1 MKSIKWLWLPV
12 AMLASFLAVGIPYW
26 RIPYHSL
33 NLPNALLTPW
43 LLVAVLAA
51 LLLCVFRAAP
61 FWLATPAIAVSVMAV
76 VVVRVMTDTA
86 HDPTSHNLWPLEY
99 VIAFPVALF
108 AAIAGALP
116 GSLIAMGR
124 RARATGS

>member
-1 MKSIKWLWLPV
+1 MKSVKLLWLSA
-12 AMLASFLAVGIPYW
+12 AMLASFLAVGVPYW
-26 RIPYHSL
+26 SISYHRL
-33 NLPNALLTPW
+33 NLPDALLTPW

-51 LLLCVFRAAP
+51 LLLCMYRAAP
-61 FWLATPAIAVSVMAV
+61 FWLATPTIAVSVMAV
-76 VVVRVMTDTA
+76 VVVRVMVDTA

-116 GSLIAMGR
+116 GSLIAMAR